1 MNPNP
6 SKARQVRKKK
16 KLATLKDV
24 TFYVQKALETAHKLL
39 KEEDTQT
46 KLKACHAVFQGAQAF
61 TKLYEVGELE
71 TRLKAVEEWQAN
83 QDTEANGEDEWE
95 ELETD

>member
-6 SKARQVRKKK
+6 LKARQARKKK
-16 KLATLKDV
+16 KRATLKDV
-24 TFYVQKALETAHKLL
+24 TFYVQKALETAYKLL
-39 KEEDTQT
+39 EEEDTQT

-71 TRLKAVEEWQAN
+71 MQLKAVEDWQAN
-83 QDTEANGEDEWE
+83 EDDQLEGKHEW
-95 ELETD
+95 LESEVA